1 MAFVWRTTRYF
12 VSIQKAEN
20 SILWRVN
27 MLKKFF
33 RARVG
38 GRVNL
43 IGGFVYYLSSFL
55 VDFLVQIFGQRA
67 YLS

>member
-1 MAFVWRTTRYF
+1 
-12 VSIQKAEN
+12 
-20 SILWRVN
+20 

-43 IGGFVYYLSSFL
+43 ICGFVYYLSCFP

>member
-1 MAFVWRTTRYF
+1 
-12 VSIQKAEN
+12 
-20 SILWRVN
+20 